1 MSSADAVD
9 KVCATLYELPL
20 EELHALENC
29 NFSWLLP
36 LGRQTLLPTVD
47 RVRQSIMGVSD
58 EQQRF
63 GCRRDWVRGP
73 DRVGDE
79 DGARSTAFIC
89 SSWLFVLAMAHVP
102 LAHFRRPCGL
112 SVSALLL
119 AFLWVAAVLA
129 VLILRFLPASAKGS
143 KSREWRDGA
152 LAATGLGML
161 FLLFASA
168 FYVVYY
174 CLCLRRRA
182 EYVEPNETSA

>member
-1 MSSADAVD
+1 MPLVYSFSSR
-9 KVCATLYELPL
+9 T
-20 EELHALENC
+20 
-29 NFSWLLP
+29 
-36 LGRQTLLPTVD
+36 
-47 RVRQSIMGVSD
+47 
-58 EQQRF
+58 
-63 GCRRDWVRGP
+63 
-73 DRVGDE
+73 
-79 DGARSTAFIC
+79 
-89 SSWLFVLAMAHVP
+89 
-102 LAHFRRPCGL
+102 FRRPCGL